1 MKLILGLRIGR
12 PLTTSA
18 TPFILEYILIIM
30 HKVVGA
36 IVLLILFQSF
46 STMTGFD
53 DSSNLSQSE
62 HISQSNHNTS
72 EYFNNSM
79 EASSNS
85 SWLNLGIP
93 NNIILPILS
102 PQQPVSWDFEDGF
115 DDQSNG
121 APSNW
126 NCQNDALESNGFANF
141 GSTQQSTNLHSCQM
155 DFGSGTL
162 LNNQGTFHFDVWM
175 EEVTT
180 ATSRGVKIFG
190 IYNGEPFQ
198 FIVSKNPNGTLYPHV
213 PLHGTNTIIDC
224 PFGTIDI
231 PQPSATQDIHDW
243 RIFVDHFTRQFSL
256 VQDGILRCKLDF
268 TAIAHPTDD
277 AIDLAARGF
286 SGDNTISHYDHVG
299 YAPGFQSFHN
309 VADYTSPIKTSKD
322 AQGNQ
327 HDYSNL
333 TIDWYFPGVGNHSDV
348 EKGVE
353 VELISAI
360 TGNMIYNYSENEI
373 KLAKKDRDTSVFNLS
388 SMDSSEE
395 FRVKV
400 KWLENPMVDWIGID
414 SIEVGIGAGIGV
426 EVNPDLV
433 IDEISFD
440 QQKIRYS
447 GENVTFAINYSNI
460 GAKVTEG
467 VEHGLYLDGL
477 LIDTR
482 FDLLENFTNSTWQ
495 ISLANLGSGS
505 HKVEVRLDH
514 GNSLVEVDEENNQ
527 ANISL
532 LIHPQNSPTIFSGL
546 EFEIGISQQLNLHFL
561 PQVEQLDVMKLY
573 ADWGDG
579 TIDEIN
585 APTMLASH
593 YFQDYGQYN
602 LSFYADLEGG
612 ITSNNTTFV
621 VHVVNEAPNA
631 VLRYNGTNSTTG
643 ESVIFSCLDSNDWHA
658 DELICQW
665 YVNGELYSSDSILI
679 YSFSQ
684 SGEHLVKLV
693 VSDQFL
699 ASDEILIG
707 WQVNDSEYI
716 GHILEITYEGK
727 SYESDD
733 YMEYKI
739 HWRNETS
746 DDVKNMAQLSNEYGF
761 IGNQFIIDY
770 NQYQSPGIY
779 EKTISISYS
788 NQAYPTETFNISFEI
803 NNIKPSFESSLAKTN
818 FKEGEFLGFD
828 VFKNNSF
835 FQLDRAEATFSVV
848 DNGIEIFNLTGLPS
862 PDKLDNYFFAR
873 EAGQHILE
881 ITVTDKGGL
890 SYTKTVEY
898 LSINV
903 LPTASISCEWLDED
917 SNQFICYANIVDS
930 QIDLNSMSI
939 NWYLDG
945 SQYGGNNISQIF
957 EPSRK
962 SHIFTVEV
970 TEPDGGQVYSEM
982 EYKFDSGKFN
992 WTTDEKKVGDFMIYG
1007 TIGII
1012 VLVLGLTAILIRR
1025 SDKEI
1030 SNDLTKQEQVWEET
1044 GPDFTEDDQQS
1055 VFNFEELEQQN

>member
-1 MKLILGLRIGR
+1 MQK
-12 PLTTSA
+12 
-18 TPFILEYILIIM
+18 M
-30 HKVVGA
+30 VGA
-36 IVLLILFQSF
+36 IIFIILFQSF

-53 DSSNLSQSE
+53 ASSDLSQSE
-62 HISQSNHNTS
+62 DISESNHNNS

-79 EASSNS
+79 RASTNS
-85 SWLNLGIP
+85 SWQNLGIP
-93 NNIILPILS
+93 NNVILPILS
-102 PQQPVSWDFEDGF
+102 PQQPATWDFEDGF

-121 APSNW
+121 APLNW

-155 DFGSGTL
+155 DFASGTL
-162 LNNQGTFHFDVWM
+162 LNNRGTFHYDVWM

-198 FIVSKNPNGTLYPHV
+198 FIVSKNPNGTLYPWV
-213 PLHGTNTIIDC
+213 PIHGTSTIIIC
-224 PFGTIDI
+224 PFGVIDI
-231 PQPSATQDIHDW
+231 PQTSATQDFHDW
-243 RIFVDHFTRQFSL
+243 RIFVDHSTRQFSL

-268 TAIAHPTDD
+268 TAIAHPADD
-277 AIDLAARGF
+277 AIDIAARGF
-286 SGDNTISHYDHVG
+286 NGDYTISHYDHVG

-309 VADYTSPIKTSKD
+309 VADYTSQVKNSND
-322 AQGNQ
+322 QQGKRHQ
-327 HDYSNL
+327 FSNL
-333 TIDWYFPGVGNHSDV
+333 TIDWYLPGVGNHSDV

-353 VELISAI
+353 VELISTT
-360 TGNMIYNYSENEI
+360 TGNVIYNYSENEI
-373 KLAKKDRDTSVFNLS
+373 KLAMKDNDSSVFNLS
-388 SMDSSEE
+388 SMDPSEE

-400 KWLENPMVDWIGID
+400 KWLDNPMVDWIGID
-414 SIEVGIGAGIGV
+414 SIEVGLGD

-433 IDEISFD
+433 IDEIQFD

-447 GENVTFAINYSNI
+447 GENVTLAINYSNI

-495 ISLANLGSGS
+495 ISLANLSTGS
-505 HKVEVRLDH
+505 HQVGVRLDH
-514 GNSLVEVDEENNQ
+514 GDTLEELNEENNQ
-527 ANISL
+527 VNISI
-532 LIHPQNSPTIFSGL
+532 LIYPHDGPLISSGL

-561 PQVEQLDVMKLY
+561 AQVEQLDVLKLY
-573 ADWGDG
+573 ANWGDG

-602 LSFYADLEGG
+602 LSFYADLEDG
-612 ITSNNTTFV
+612 ITSNSTTFV
-621 VHVVNEAPNA
+621 VNVVNEAPNA

-643 ESVIFSCLDSNDWHA
+643 ESVIFSCLDSTDWHG

-684 SGEHLVKLV
+684 SGEYSVKLV

-699 ASDEILIG
+699 ASDEILIE
-707 WQVNDSEYI
+707 WQVNDSVFL
-716 GHILEITYEGK
+716 GHILELTYEGK

-733 YMEYKI
+733 YVEYKI

-746 DDVKNMAQLSNEYGF
+746 DDVKNMAHLSNEYGF
-761 IGNQFIIDY
+761 IGGQFIIDY
-770 NQYQSPGIY
+770 NQSQSPGIH

-803 NNIKPSFESSLAKTN
+803 DNIKPSFESSLAKTD

-835 FQLDRAEATFSVV
+835 FQLDRVEATFSVV

-862 PDKLDNYFFAR
+862 PDKLDNYFFSR
-873 EAGQHILE
+873 EAGHHILE

-890 SYTKTVEY
+890 SYATTVEY

-903 LPTASISCEWLDED
+903 LPTANVSCEWLDENF
-917 SNQFICYANIVDS
+917 NQFICYANIVDS

-945 SQYGGNNISQIF
+945 SPYGGNNISQIF

-970 TEPDGGQVYSEM
+970 TEPEGGQVYSEM
-982 EYKFDSGKFN
+982 EYKFDSSKFN
-992 WTTDEKKVGDFMIYG
+992 WTTDETKVGDFMIYG

-1030 SNDLTKQEQVWEET
+1030 SNDLTKEEQVWEET
-1044 GPDFTEDDQQS
+1044 GPDFTEDDQRS